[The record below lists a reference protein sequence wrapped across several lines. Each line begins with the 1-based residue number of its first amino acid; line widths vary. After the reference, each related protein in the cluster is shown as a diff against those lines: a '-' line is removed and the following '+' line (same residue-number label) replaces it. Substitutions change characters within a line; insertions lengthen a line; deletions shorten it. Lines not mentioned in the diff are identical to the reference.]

1 MQKQQKQL
9 LIWLETTLLIKVT
22 KVSRPSPQN
31 RSEKVKSE
39 TGNIGFNWEISR
51 KIHISPNYWWP
62 MIILIIWWWNIKM
75 TRFLDNTPNQPIRIT
90 PIVKL
95 NLKLKRESRV
105 YVVTVMQMYLLR
117 ELHQRKMMTIKRQYL
132 KILLHLLIAKA
143 KYTIHIAFLGSHPLP
158 SIFSVPLSC

>member
-1 MQKQQKQL
+1 
-9 LIWLETTLLIKVT
+9 
-22 KVSRPSPQN
+22 
-31 RSEKVKSE
+31 
-39 TGNIGFNWEISR
+39 
-51 KIHISPNYWWP
+51 
-62 MIILIIWWWNIKM
+62 M